1 MGCFG
6 SSDPNAQLIKEVCRG
21 KSEEQK
27 KVIEYFCKQE
37 GCLSKNMSDDEYMQ
51 LVFRK

>member
-21 KSEEQK
+21 KTEEQK

-37 GCLSKNMSDDEYMQ
+37 RVYAACSQKKRFYEL
-51 LVFRK
+51 